1 MAKQQQTNSVGSV
14 VSGALS
20 AFGSVTLSTVI
31 GWILYSRF
39 FINHNVALP
48 PAIPADQERFKSE
61 KAGFLSYYVD
71 RRGTGRPLVLIH
83 SINAAA
89 SAYEMRP
96 IFEHY
101 RGTRPVY
108 ALDLPGFGFSE
119 RANRVYTPQLFTD
132 AIIDF
137 MTEKV
142 GAPADVIALSLGS
155 EFAARAALQKPALFN
170 TLALISPS
178 GFADRKMER
187 GSQEISGSVFSNIAY
202 RLFTFPLWSQA
213 FYDLLATRRSIHYF
227 LKQSF
232 EGQVDAGLAAWDY
245 ATTHQPGAR
254 NAPFYFVS
262 GKLFDR
268 HIRQNVYEKLT
279 LPVLVIHDLDA
290 FVRFDTLP
298 DVVARHQNWRVAKVV
313 PTRGLPQFEK
323 IAETAAALEHFWTQS
338 VSAQDAM
345 QYLNQ

>member
-1 MAKQQQTNSVGSV
+1 MAKQTNPLQRLI
-14 VSGALS
+14 SGTLS
-20 AFGSVTLSTVI
+20 AAGSATLGTVI
-31 GWILYSRF
+31 GWLVYSRF

-61 KAGFLSYYVD
+61 KAGFLSYYAD

-101 RGTRPVY
+101 RGTRPVF

-137 MTEKV
+137 MTQKV

-155 EFAARAALQKPALFN
+155 EFAARAALQKPDLFH
-170 TLALISPS
+170 TLTLISPS
-178 GFADRKMER
+178 GFADRDMER
-187 GSQEISGSVFSNIAY
+187 GSQEISGSAASDIAY
-202 RLFTFPLWSQA
+202 RLFAFPLWSQA

-232 EGQVDAGLAAWDY
+232 EGQVDPGLAAWGY
-245 ATTHQPGAR
+245 ATTHQAGAR
-254 NAPFYFVS
+254 YAPLYFVS

-268 HIRQNVYEKLT
+268 QIRQNVYEKLT

-298 DVVARHQNWRVAKVV
+298 DVAARHPNWHIAKIV

-323 IAETAAALEHFWTQS
+323 MGETAAALDAFWAQS

-345 QYLNQ
+345 EYLNQ

>member
-1 MAKQQQTNSVGSV
+1 MAKQRNPVLNL

-20 AFGSVTLSTVI
+20 TLGGATLSTVI
-31 GWILYSRF
+31 GWIVYSRF

-48 PAIPADQERFKSE
+48 PAIQADQERFKSE
-61 KAGFLSYYVD
+61 SAGFLSYYVS
-71 RRGTGRPLVLIH
+71 REGTGRPLVLIH

-119 RANRVYTPQLFTD
+119 RANREYTPQLFAD
-132 AIIDF
+132 AINDF
-137 MTEKV
+137 LAQKV

-155 EFAARAALQKPALFN
+155 EFAARAALQKPDLFN
-170 TLALISPS
+170 TLTLISPS
-178 GFADRKMER
+178 GFAER
-187 GSQEISGSVFSNIAY
+187 NTERSSQEISGSILSDLTY
-202 RLFTFPLWSQA
+202 RLFSFPLWSQA
-213 FYDLLATRRSIHYF
+213 FYDLLATRRSINYY

-232 EGQVDAGLAAWDY
+232 EGQVDPGLAAWDY

-254 NAPFYFVS
+254 YAPLYFVS

-268 HIRQNVYEKLT
+268 HIRQNVYEKLS
-279 LPVLVIHDLDA
+279 LPILVIHDIDS
-290 FVRFDTLP
+290 FVRFDALP
-298 DVVARHQNWRVAKVV
+298 ALTAQRPNWHVAKVV

-323 IAETAAALEHFWTQS
+323 MAETAAALDNFWSQS